1 MHVSRQLGFRY
12 IWIDALCIIQDS
24 PSDKSAELP
33 QMANIYSHSA
43 LTIFAA
49 RSNGSDEGFL
59 KPSELDVGGMFQV
72 IEIPI
77 SRPTGDAAT
86 ISLGGV
92 IDWNSLENPIYTRAW
107 TLQEELLSPRLLMF
121 EKSSVSWQCVSH
133 RITYQ
138 GSSTYPQS
146 PLQTPLL
153 SLCRSIEA
161 DTELTLHTRWHQA
174 LLNYTQRNLGFLS
187 DKLNAVSAVAA
198 EIAQSTGWEYWAGLW
213 KEHIVE
219 DLLWSYLHPKEGWK
233 LVPEDYPILRSDR
246 VKAAGYLGPSWSWAS
261 VADGPILTT
270 DAGGDRRS
278 FEFKVLRCKLEYA
291 EFGIFGSVTS
301 GMLEVSA
308 MAVTLSF
315 RPIFRPD
322 QMSTADIEL
331 VTSAD
336 ALGNVGY
343 GVTDAL
349 DAAMPL
355 DERLLCMAVAK
366 QTIFD
371 RAVIEGLMLRAIRR
385 GTFARIG
392 FFRVHDLSIFDNAAK
407 QVLTLV

>member
-1 MHVSRQLGFRY
+1 M
-12 IWIDALCIIQDS
+12 
-24 PSDKSAELP
+24 
-33 QMANIYSHSA
+33 
-43 LTIFAA
+43 
-49 RSNGSDEGFL
+49 
-59 KPSELDVGGMFQV
+59 
-72 IEIPI
+72 
-77 SRPTGDAAT
+77 
-86 ISLGGV
+86 
-92 IDWNSLENPIYTRAW
+92 
-107 TLQEELLSPRLLMF
+107 
-121 EKSSVSWQCVSH
+121 
-133 RITYQ
+133 TYQ
-138 GSSTYPQS
+138 GVSTYPQY

-153 SLCRSIEA
+153 SLCRSKEA

-213 KEHIVE
+213 KEHMVE

-246 VKAAGYLGPSWSWAS
+246 AKAAGYLAPSWSWAS

-278 FEFKVLRCKLEYA
+278 FEFEVLRCKLEYA
-291 EFGIFGSVTS
+291 GFGIFGSVMS
-301 GMLEVSA
+301 GVLEISAKVVS
-308 MAVTLSF
+308 LSF

-331 VTSAD
+331 VVNTD
-336 ALGNVGY
+336 AAENAGY

-349 DAAMPL
+349 DAAMPP
-355 DERLLCMAVAK
+355 DQCLLCMAVAK

-371 RAVIEGLMLRAIRR
+371 RAVLEGLMLRADSEGALRR
-385 GTFARIG
+385 VG
-392 FFRVHDLSIFDNAAK
+392 FFRIHDLSVFDNAARRD
-407 QVLTLV
+407 LTLV